1 MYRVSLK
8 KGVLKKCPR
17 FEPACITLFSN
28 QSLSIYKGPLE
39 PWAYV
44 RYHNN
49 LYSDWFSRFDFYWI
63 QKMINQI

>member
-8 KGVLKKCPR
+8 KGVLKNVLDLSLR
-17 FEPACITLFSN
+17 VYTLFSN

-49 LYSDWFSRFDFYWI
+49 LYSNWFSRFDFYWI